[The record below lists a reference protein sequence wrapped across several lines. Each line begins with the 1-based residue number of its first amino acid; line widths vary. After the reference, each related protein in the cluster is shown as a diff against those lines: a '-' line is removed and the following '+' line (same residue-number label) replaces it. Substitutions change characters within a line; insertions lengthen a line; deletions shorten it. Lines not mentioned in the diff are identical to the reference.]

1 MAKLIQLGDTPASA
15 TPSLT
20 GCALWNL
27 GFRPFYLLA
36 GVFSVLA
43 IAVWVARFN
52 GVLTQGAWLGDPLW
66 HAHEMIFGYAFA
78 VVVGFL
84 FTAVRNWT
92 GLPTPTGWSLAAIVA
107 LWLAAR
113 ILFGCAL
120 VWPGLVFD
128 GAFALAATWGIARP
142 LLAARNRRNLFFI
155 AVLLAIGLANVL
167 FVCALDGV
175 VELPPRRM
183 LTIAL
188 DLVLFVMVVMGGR
201 VIPMFTANAVPQSK
215 PVRPEWLE
223 RLAPAS
229 VLALLIA
236 DLLALPAVLVGIVA
250 GLAAV
255 LHGLRLFHWHPWH
268 TRQRPIL
275 WILHLSYGWLVLHL
289 LLRAWAAWDASAISL
304 ATHALTVGG
313 IGGMTLGMMTRTAR
327 GHTGRLLTTG
337 RAELIA
343 YVLVQLAA
351 GVRVLVP
358 LALPALYLPAIAWSG
373 GLWVAAFATFV
384 VIYAP
389 ILWRPRIDGQPG

>member
-92 GLPTPTGWSLAAIVA
+92 GLPTPTGLALAGVAA

-113 ILFGCAL
+113 AAYVGGWG
-120 VWPGLVFD
+120 VPGMAFD
-128 GAFALAATWGIARP
+128 VAFACAAAGGIARP
-142 LLAARNRRNLFFI
+142 LIASGNRRNLFFI
-155 AVLLAIGLANVL
+155 AILLAMGAANLL
-167 FVCALDGV
+167 FVLALSGGID
-175 VELPPRRM
+175 LPPRRM
-183 LTIAL
+183 LTLAL
-188 DLVLFVMVVMGGR
+188 DMVLFVMVVMGGR

-215 PVRPEWLE
+215 PVRPEWIE

-229 VLALLIA
+229 VLALLLA
-236 DLLALPAVLVGIVA
+236 DLLALPAVLVGSVA

-255 LHGLRLFHWHPWH
+255 IHGLRLFHWHPWH

-289 LLRAWAAWDASAISL
+289 ALRAWAAWDASAISL